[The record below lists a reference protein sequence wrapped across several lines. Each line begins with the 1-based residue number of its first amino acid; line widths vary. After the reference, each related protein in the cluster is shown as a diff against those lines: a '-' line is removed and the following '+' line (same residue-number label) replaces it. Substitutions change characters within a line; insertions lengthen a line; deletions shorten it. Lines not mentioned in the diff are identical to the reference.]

1 MLENEIHGPACQYE
15 PQKKMYSL
23 MPIDELLL
31 TPEDIPKQVFPFPKK
46 VFRHIGCNYT
56 NILSLCF
63 IYTVLHSHKMQ

>member
-31 TPEDIPKQVFPFPKK
+31 TPEDIPKQVFPFPKNS
-46 VFRHIGCNYT
+46 FPTHW
-56 NILSLCF
+56 L
-63 IYTVLHSHKMQ
+63 